1 MRLRFMPL
9 AILYSRHKFVS
20 IQGLA
25 RRLYSD
31 TSALGSA
38 AMKMGGSPRV
48 INRFTSTHY
57 SARSLQITFSD
68 LSMVDPTNTHS
79 CEV

>member
-9 AILYSRHKFVS
+9 AVLCSRHKFVFM
-20 IQGLA
+20 QGLA

-31 TSALGSA
+31 TPELGSA
-38 AMKMGGSPRV
+38 AMKMGGLPLV
-48 INRFTSTHY
+48 INRLTSTHY
-57 SARSLQITFSD
+57 SARSSQITFSD
-68 LSMVDPTNTHS
+68 LSMVDPTNTHG